1 MPLPRVSPATA
12 APGRA
17 LLVLTVVLA
26 ALTGRPAAAQDTDP
40 LFTATTN
47 DVVRAVAVQ
56 SDGRIVIGGF
66 FAQVNGVGKAF
77 LARLMPDGSLD
88 GSFTTVL
95 DGFVETVVVQPDGKI
110 LIGGGFSTVNGV
122 SAPALAR
129 LNAAD
134 GSRDGSFASPIP
146 SVLTTVN
153 AVLRQADGQIVA
165 AGFRPSTQAVVRFTD
180 AGAVDAGFTPGTPNG
195 SVLALAQ
202 QTDGRLLV
210 GGTFTGIGGVA
221 RGGVARLEAT
231 GALDSSFTT
240 TVSLGAGH
248 GVYAMALRSNGTL
261 LLGGRFTSF
270 NGQPRNGLALVDAAG
285 QLDPAFVVSSATGG
299 VDNVQDIVVQPDG
312 DILLAGNFVGFGQP
326 SSAKLVRVDGT
337 GTIDPSFVPRT
348 FLGAGCCNGYVAAI
362 ALQADGKVLAGGSYA
377 PATIVRLPAA
387 IPNLPPTISAIADRT
402 LVGAA
407 GELLSTGPMAFTVGD
422 PEGRSVTVSAAS
434 SDAGVVPPAGITF
447 GGSGANRTL
456 TIQPAAAA
464 QGQSTITVVAHDGPL
479 QASTSFVVTVERV
492 AANAPRSLAVSL
504 VDGRIRLTW
513 QPPVQGTVTG
523 YVVEAGNT
531 SGATT
536 VSAPVGNT
544 LGLDASAPPA
554 TYFIRVRA
562 QTTAGLGGP
571 SNEVSVR
578 TDVAPL
584 PPLDFRAAVAG
595 NAVSL
600 QWGGNPQG
608 TSPTAYELRAGT
620 GPGLSDIVVLPLP
633 STARSLNVTAPTGT
647 YFLRLAAVNAFG
659 ASPSAPEISIA
670 PGPGACS
677 PRPAAPTGLAATPAA
692 GQVTITWNPAAGA
705 IGYELAAGSSP
716 GASDIGRFP
725 LPAVAS
731 ITAAAPSG
739 QYYVRLVARSAGACT
754 SDPSGEIA
762 FVVP

>member
-1 MPLPRVSPATA
+1 VLA
-12 APGRA
+12 
-17 LLVLTVVLA
+17 LTVVLA
-26 ALTGRPAAAQDTDP
+26 ALTGCPAAAQDTDP

-56 SDGRIVIGGF
+56 SDGRILIGGYF
-66 FAQVNGVGKAF
+66 TAVNGVTRAF

-88 GSFTTVL
+88 GTFTTVL
-95 DGFVETVVVQPDGKI
+95 DGFVEAVVLQPDGKI
-110 LIGGGFSTVNGV
+110 LIGGGFSAVNGV

-146 SVLTTVN
+146 SVLTSVN

-180 AGAVDAGFTPGTPNG
+180 AGTVDAGFTPGTPNAL
-195 SVLALAQ
+195 VQALAQ
-202 QTDGRLLV
+202 QADGRLLV
-210 GGTFTGIGGVA
+210 GGIFTAIGAVA
-221 RGGVARLEAT
+221 RGGVARLELT
-231 GALDSSFTT
+231 GTLDPTFTT

-248 GVYAMALRSNGTL
+248 GVYAIAVRSNGTL
-261 LLGGRFTSF
+261 LMGGRFTSF
-270 NGQPRNGLALVDAAG
+270 NGQPRNGLALVDATG
-285 QLDPAFVVSSATGG
+285 QLDPAFVVSSLTGG

-312 DILLAGNFVGFGQP
+312 DILVAGNFVGFGQA

-337 GTIDPSFVPRT
+337 GAIDPTFVPRT
-348 FLGAGCCNGYVAAI
+348 YLGAGCCAGYVADI
-362 ALQADGKVLAGGSYA
+362 ALQADGKVVAGGSYA
-377 PATIVRLPAA
+377 PATIVRFPAA
-387 IPNLPPTISAIADRT
+387 IPNLPPTISSIADRT

-407 GELLSTGPMAFTVGD
+407 GELLSTGPIAFTVGD
-422 PEGRSVTVSAAS
+422 PEGRSVTVSATS
-434 SDAGVVPPAGITF
+434 SDTAVVPPTGITF
-447 GGSGANRTL
+447 GGSGANRTV
-456 TIQPAAAA
+456 TIQPAAVA

-504 VDGRIRLTW
+504 VGGRIRLTW
-513 QPPVQGTVTG
+513 QPPLQGTVTG

-536 VSAPVGNT
+536 VSAPAGNT
-544 LGLDASAPPA
+544 LGLEASAPPA

-562 QTTAGLGGP
+562 QTAAGIGGP

-600 QWGGNPQG
+600 QWSAHPQG
-608 TSPTAYELRAGT
+608 TSPTAFELRAGT

-633 STARSLNVTAPTGT
+633 ATARSLNVTAPTGS

-659 ASPSAPEISIA
+659 ASPTAPEIQIA

-677 PRPAAPTGLAATPAA
+677 PRPPAPTGLAATPAA
-692 GQVTITWNPAAGA
+692 GQVTIAWNPVAGA
-705 IGYELAAGSSP
+705 VGYELAAGSLP

-725 LPAVAS
+725 LPAVPS

-739 QYYVRLVARSAGACT
+739 QYYIRLVALAAGGC
-754 SDPSGEIA
+754 SSSSSGEIA